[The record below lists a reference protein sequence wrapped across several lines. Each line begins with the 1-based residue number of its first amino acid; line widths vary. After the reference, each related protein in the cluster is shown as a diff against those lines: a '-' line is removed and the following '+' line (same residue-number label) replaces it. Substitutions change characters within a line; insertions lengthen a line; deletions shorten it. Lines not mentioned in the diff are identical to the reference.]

1 MKNFFFF
8 FYLSYQLLLI
18 LCIHGIHNKHFT
30 KELSVFELEGGAIT
44 KACFL
49 SISWKIPCIWI
60 EEFNHS
66 HSHNQ
71 VILFHDI
78 LYYKLWKH
86 EVYVKNWTKNYNNKW
101 HYLINGC
108 KQGKVDG
115 SLLLVNKNYMWP
127 WKCFNILKVE
137 LNKFIL
143 KNYLH

>member
-1 MKNFFFF
+1 M
-8 FYLSYQLLLI
+8 
-18 LCIHGIHNKHFT
+18 
-30 KELSVFELEGGAIT
+30 FELEGGAIT

-86 EVYVKNWTKNYNNKW
+86 EVYVK
-101 HYLINGC
+101 
-108 KQGKVDG
+108 KVNQKLQQQMTLFDQW
-115 SLLLVNKNYMWP
+115 VQAR
-127 WKCFNILKVE
+127 
-137 LNKFIL
+137 
-143 KNYLH
+143 